1 MLTELDI
8 VLKLLCGAL
17 AGVAVGWQR
26 TLRHK
31 SAGIRTFGLVG
42 VGAAAAAAI
51 FSGELYG
58 APHPDAAS
66 RVVQGVLTGIGFL
79 GAGVIIRREN
89 DRTPHGLTTAAAVWV
104 TAALGSAAGL
114 GQWLVALTGTAIAL
128 ALLVIDHSI
137 ERWAQGRLPKDDQS
151 SDGDGSRSKAGTE
164 SGDSS
169 GP

>member
-1 MLTELDI
+1 M
-8 VLKLLCGAL
+8 
-17 AGVAVGWQR
+17 
-26 TLRHK
+26 
-31 SAGIRTFGLVG
+31 
-42 VGAAAAAAI
+42 
-51 FSGELYG
+51 
-58 APHPDAAS
+58 
-66 RVVQGVLTGIGFL
+66 QGVLTGIGFL

-89 DRTPHGLTTAAAVWV
+89 DRAPHGLTTAAAVWV

-151 SDGDGSRSKAGTE
+151 SNGDGSRSKAGTE